1 MTEYYSSLI
10 SADISSSS
18 NSYLKTK
25 MPIKLIPMPVLP
37 DVKERNDIVFD
48 CFLYEFLFHVGDDI
62 WNFPQILSFFDDTM
76 DQPSIKDAHLLFL
89 SQKVSVTIASCQH
102 FFLFLFSVF
111 FVSFVF
117 FCFLYLSLFFS
128 SLLFPSIL
136 FFCQES
142 IDIFIAFMFMI
153 LTALFYLITIDTI
166 VLELTY
172 LLLLLPR

>member
-48 CFLYEFLFHVGDDI
+48 CFLNEFLFHVGDDI

-102 FFLFLFSVF
+102 FFFFFSVF

-117 FCFLYLSLFFS
+117 FCFLYLSLLFFF
-128 SLLFPSIL
+128 FPFYY

-153 LTALFYLITIDTI
+153 LTALFFLSQLI
-166 VLELTY
+166 
-172 LLLLLPR
+172 

>member
-1 MTEYYSSLI
+1 
-10 SADISSSS
+10 
-18 NSYLKTK
+18 
-25 MPIKLIPMPVLP
+25 MPVLP

-48 CFLYEFLFHVGDDI
+48 CFLNEFLFHVGDDI

-102 FFLFLFSVF
+102 FFFFFSVF

-117 FCFLYLSLFFS
+117 FCFLYLSLLFFF
-128 SLLFPSIL
+128 FPFYS

-153 LTALFYLITIDTI
+153 LTALFFLITIDI
-166 VLELTY
+166 IEIELTY
-172 LLLLLPR
+172 LHLLLPR